1 MSAEKGWRGQILT
14 GFGSDDRSTSLPLP
28 LSFEGPASPS
38 PAAGLGTAF
47 LAFAFAGCGF
57 VGRGLGRRV
66 AAVES
71 GSSSASLSSI
81 ISRDFT
87 AFFGFFKPLGRSASR
102 RRLAGT
108 VGAGAGSAR
117 AESEL
122 AGSRLGPA
130 VG

>member
-81 ISRDFT
+81 SSRDLT
-87 AFFGFFKPLGRSASR
+87 AFFGFFELLGRSASM

-108 VGAGAGSAR
+108 VGAGAGSA
-117 AESEL
+117 
-122 AGSRLGPA
+122 
-130 VG
+130 

>member
-1 MSAEKGWRGQILT
+1 MGWQGLILT
-14 GFGSDDRSTSLPLP
+14 GFGSDDRSTCLPLP
-28 LSFEGPASPS
+28 LSLEGPASPA
-38 PAAGLGTAF
+38 PAPWPGTAF
-47 LAFAFAGCGF
+47 FAFAFAGCCF

-87 AFFGFFKPLGRSASR
+87 AFFGFFEPLGRSASR
-102 RRLAGT
+102 QRLAGT
-108 VGAGAGSAR
+108 VGAGAGSVR
-117 AESEL
+117 AESEF